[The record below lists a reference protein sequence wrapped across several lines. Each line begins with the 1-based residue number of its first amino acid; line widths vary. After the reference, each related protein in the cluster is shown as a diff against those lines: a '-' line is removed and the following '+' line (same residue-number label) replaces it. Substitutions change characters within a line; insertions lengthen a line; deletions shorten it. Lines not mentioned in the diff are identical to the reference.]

1 MELYEI
7 GEFSE
12 RIRKIEDFLIE
23 FTAAGGDLRKNR
35 VRGAARLPSYED
47 AMSAIQLFDEDFVS
61 LKRILAALDKTLAE
75 DLAQIMDLRRQVS
88 LIQLR
93 LQIASLKKPLTFGRA
108 LLNSMT
114 SLVGRSRSAYQL
126 YDAETIL
133 IDLGRLRAISNLA
146 HEICRWRHH
155 IDDDVFK
162 PSNVNSD
169 RVIELIDIAITQI
182 EQVSAVP
189 PTQRDRMLGYLQEA
203 KQEVVSPR
211 PSWSK
216 IVGALV
222 IVAAITSGLADA
234 PAVAKTLKEAI
245 EYIMG
250 KSVEQ
255 PLQRYLSPPKPNEH
269 PNGDTQFA

>member
-1 MELYEI
+1 MEVYEI

-12 RIRKIEDFLIE
+12 RIQNIERFIIE
-23 FTAAGGDLRKNR
+23 FAAADGNLLTHDF
-35 VRGAARLPSYED
+35 RGAARLPSYED
-47 AMSAIQLFDEDFVS
+47 AMSAIQSFPEDFVS
-61 LKRILAALDKTLAE
+61 LQRILAVLDKTLASNLMLE
-75 DLAQIMDLRRQVS
+75 SGLRDQLS
-88 LIQLR
+88 LLQLR
-93 LQIASLKKPLTFGRA
+93 LRIASLKKPMTFGRA
-108 LLNSMT
+108 LLNRMISP
-114 SLVGRSRSAYQL
+114 VRRRFRVSRTL
-126 YDAETIL
+126 YDAESIL
-133 IDLGRLRAISNLA
+133 IDLGKVRAISKLA
-146 HEICRWRHH
+146 QELCGWRQY

-169 RVIELIDIAITQI
+169 RVIELIDTAISQI
-182 EQVSAVP
+182 EQASAVP

-203 KQEVVSPR
+203 KREVVSIR

-234 PAVAKTLKEAI
+234 PDAAKTLREVI

-255 PLQRYLSPPKPNEH
+255 PLQRYLSPPPNEH